1 MVNKRSFFAY
11 LAQACIKLDIP
22 TREKLIIVSGGACI
36 IHGLREETSDI
47 DVVVTDYSLLDKFKA
62 EGYDIKYHEPI
73 GLKSGI
79 HIMDIHNVSFIWYD
93 KINPNMR
100 AVKYRG
106 YYLLTKE
113 SLLLDKVE
121 LGRSKDIPDI
131 EKLLQYSYVL
141 DNEMRDRLHAL
152 MSSNKQFSSK
162 SYVDL
167 WMTKFKVSP

>member
-22 TREKLIIVSGGACI
+22 REKLIIVSGGACI

-62 EGYDIKYHEPI
+62 EGYDVKYYEPI

-79 HIMDIHNVSFIWYD
+79 HIMNIHNVSFIWYD
-93 KINPNMR
+93 RINPNMQ

-121 LGRSKDIPDI
+121 LGRSKDLPDI
-131 EKLLQYSYVL
+131 KKLLQYSYTL
-141 DNEMRDRLHAL
+141 DSEMHNRLRIL
-152 MSSNKQFSSK
+152 IQSNKQFSSK
-162 SYVDL
+162 SYVDS
-167 WMTKFKVSP
+167 WMTIFKVSP

>member
-22 TREKLIIVSGGACI
+22 REKLIIVSGGACI
-36 IHGLREETSDI
+36 IHGIREETRDI
-47 DVVVTDYSLLDKFKA
+47 DLVVTDYSLLDKFKA

-93 KINPNMR
+93 KINPNMQ
-100 AVKYRG
+100 ATKYRG
-106 YYLLTKE
+106 YYLITKE

-121 LGRSKDIPDI
+121 LGRSKDLPDI
-131 EKLLQYSYVL
+131 EKLIQYSYTL
-141 DNEMRDRLHAL
+141 DSKMYDRLSAL
-152 MSSNKQFSSK
+152 IQSNKQFSSK
-162 SYVDL
+162 SCVDS
-167 WMTKFKVSP
+167 WIKIFKFSP

>member
-121 LGRSKDIPDI
+121 LGRSKDLPDI
-131 EKLLQYSYVL
+131 EKLSQYSYAL
-141 DNEMRDRLHAL
+141 DSKMYDRLSAL
-152 MSSNKQFSSK
+152 VQSNKQFSSK
-162 SYVDL
+162 SCVDS
-167 WMTKFKVSP
+167 WIKIFKFSP

>member
-22 TREKLIIVSGGACI
+22 REKLIIVSGGACI
-36 IHGLREETSDI
+36 IHGIRKETRDI

-62 EGYDIKYHEPI
+62 KGYDVKYYEPI

-93 KINPNMR
+93 KINPNMQ
-100 AVKYRG
+100 ATKYRG

-121 LGRSKDIPDI
+121 LGRSKDLPDI
-131 EKLLQYSYVL
+131 KKLSQYSYAL
-141 DNEMRDRLHAL
+141 DSKMYDRLSAL
-152 MSSNKQFSSK
+152 IQSNKQFSSK
-162 SYVDL
+162 SCVDS
-167 WMTKFKVSP
+167 WIEKFKFSP